1 MLTSRIIPCLD
12 VKAGRVVKG
21 VRFQNLRDAG
31 CPVEAAAQYALAG
44 ADELVILDVSAT
56 REGRRTAIETVRRVR
71 EVLDIPLTVGGGVRS
86 VEDARRLLAAGAD
99 KVAVNSAAVRQPTL
113 LTELSVA
120 FGRQCTV
127 LSVDATRANDV
138 NWRVV
143 VEAGT
148 RVLELDAVEWAERGA
163 RLGAGELLV
172 TSFDRDGTRLG
183 YDLEL
188 INAMSVASRIPVI
201 ASGGANQP
209 EHLADA
215 FRAGASAALAASI
228 FHDGDYTIK
237 TVKERLKELGVE
249 VRI

>member
-31 CPVEAAAQYALAG
+31 CPVEAATQYALAG

-71 EVLDIPLTVGGGVRS
+71 DVLDIPLTVGGGVRS

-99 KVAVNSAAVRQPTL
+99 KVAVNSAAVRRPTL

-148 RVLELDAVEWAERGA
+148 RVLELDAVE
-163 RLGAGELLV
+163 
-172 TSFDRDGTRLG
+172 
-183 YDLEL
+183 
-188 INAMSVASRIPVI
+188 
-201 ASGGANQP
+201 
-209 EHLADA
+209 
-215 FRAGASAALAASI
+215 
-228 FHDGDYTIK
+228 
-237 TVKERLKELGVE
+237 
-249 VRI
+249 

>member
-1 MLTSRIIPCLD
+1 M
-12 VKAGRVVKG
+12 
-21 VRFQNLRDAG
+21 
-31 CPVEAAAQYALAG
+31 
-44 ADELVILDVSAT
+44 
-56 REGRRTAIETVRRVR
+56 
-71 EVLDIPLTVGGGVRS
+71 LDIPLTVGGGVRS

-99 KVAVNSAAVRQPTL
+99 KVAVNSAAVGRPTL

-148 RVLELDAVEWAERGA
+148 RVLELDAVVWAERGA

-188 INAMSVASRIPVI
+188 INAVSVASRIPVI